1 MTMTASEIL
10 KRIIENEKISYN
22 KLAQKMGIPR
32 SQSLYDIR
40 DGKIK
45 NISHAYA
52 DRIRSVYPNYS
63 RIWLLTGEGSMLM
76 QGEGQGYF
84 SYGSEICITNDYKLV
99 PLINMDAV
107 GGMHSS
113 NAVLDQ
119 SEYIIRQV
127 AFNDAKEG
135 DKCIQVSGDSMEPTC
150 PAGSIVLIRRVE
162 CWREYFGFGNIFVLL
177 LKDGRR
183 ILKKVIKCD
192 SNSQEY
198 VTCVSFNKEYPVED
212 LPKNFIVGVWKV
224 IKILVNKEW

>member
-1 MTMTASEIL
+1 MTASEIL

-63 RIWLLTGEGSMLM
+63 RIWLLTGEGSMRTGDTLSF
-76 QGEGQGYF
+76 ER
-84 SYGSEICITNDYKLV
+84 SEICITNDYKLV
-99 PLINMDAV
+99 PMINIDAV
-107 GGMHSS
+107 GGIHSP
-113 NAVLDQ
+113 NEVFDKP
-119 SEYIIRQV
+119 EYIIRRV

-150 PAGSIVLIRRVE
+150 PAGSIVLIRQVE

-198 VTCVSFNKEYPVED
+198 VTCVSLNKEYPVED
-212 LPKNFIVGVWKV
+212 LPKDFIVGVWKV
-224 IKILVNKEW
+224 IKILVNKGW

>member
-63 RIWLLTGEGSMLM
+63 RIWLLTGEGSMRTGDTLSF
-76 QGEGQGYF
+76 ER
-84 SYGSEICITNDYKLV
+84 SEICITNDYKLV
-99 PLINMDAV
+99 PMINMDAV
-107 GGMHSS
+107 GGMHSP
-113 NAVLDQ
+113 NAVFDEP
-119 SEYIIRQV
+119 EYIIRRV
-127 AFNDAKEG
+127 AFNDAKER
-135 DKCIQVSGDSMEPTC
+135 DKCIQVSGDSMEPVC
-150 PAGSIVLIRRVE
+150 PAGSIVLIRQVE

-177 LKDGRR
+177 LNDGRR

-198 VTCVSFNKEYPVED
+198 VTCVSLNKEYPVED
-212 LPKNFIVGVWKV
+212 LPKDFIVGVWKV
-224 IKILVNKEW
+224 IKILVNKGW

>member
-63 RIWLLTGEGSMLM
+63 RIWLLTGEGSMRTGDTLSF
-76 QGEGQGYF
+76 ER
-84 SYGSEICITNDYKLV
+84 SEICITNDYKLV
-99 PLINMDAV
+99 PMINIDA
-107 GGMHSS
+107 GGGIHSP
-113 NAVLDQ
+113 NEVFDKP
-119 SEYIIRQV
+119 EYIIRRV
-127 AFNDAKEG
+127 VFNDAKEG

-150 PAGSIVLIRRVE
+150 PAGSIVLIRQVE

-177 LKDGRR
+177 LKVGRR

-198 VTCVSFNKEYPVED
+198 VTCVSLSKEYPVEE
-212 LPKNFIVGVWKV
+212 LPKDFIVGVWKV
-224 IKILVNKEW
+224 IKILVNKGW

>member
-63 RIWLLTGEGSMLM
+63 RIWLLTGEGSMRTGDTLSF
-76 QGEGQGYF
+76 ER
-84 SYGSEICITNDYKLV
+84 SEICITNDYKLV
-99 PLINMDAV
+99 PMINIDAV
-107 GGMHSS
+107 GGIHSP
-113 NAVLDQ
+113 NEVFDKP
-119 SEYIIRQV
+119 EYIIRRV

-135 DKCIQVSGDSMEPTC
+135 DKCIQVSGDSMEPAC
-150 PAGSIVLIRRVE
+150 PAGSIVLIRQVE

-177 LKDGRR
+177 LNDGRR

-198 VTCVSFNKEYPVED
+198 VTCVSLNKEYPVED
-212 LPKNFIVGVWKV
+212 LPKDFIVGVWKV
-224 IKILVNKEW
+224 IKILVNKGW